1 MRAVRRKPLLPPH
14 LAKLIR
20 RMTSAATGPL
30 VSFVVLLGL
39 PLCGAALLPTEQFA
53 IWTIL
58 STITTVALSLD
69 FGGVALTSARFGT
82 IAPAKLIVQA
92 SALSSIGSLIVGL
105 ASSLLWIPYSGTN
118 AASAF
123 GFHEG
128 LGAIALC
135 TVASVFRST
144 LAVLAQA
151 CLHLERPSA
160 RMFLTA
166 GQAFLCFGI
175 ALFLL
180 IVDPSAWALP
190 VGWALSSFVVLI
202 VGIVW
207 MSLVGAFRHSGTR
220 TKDRQ
225 TSTFTF
231 VWSRTLASLLG
242 SAILQGDRWVVGA
255 IAGPEFL
262 AAYEVA
268 WRIAVL
274 PRFLVQNLAIAVSGD
289 AGHIYRTAPRR
300 IRSVLSSS
308 TGICLVVS
316 VLASALVAV
325 LYFYLTGPL
334 GVISLPA
341 VFYMLLG
348 AFTLI
353 GITSPLSFLAVAI
366 GLPALDIAYLLVT
379 AGISAIIA
387 SFSFAMSSELLFI
400 AGNSFAIA
408 VGALWYLQYGTR
420 AVIRHCRQA
429 ARIATL
435 KLLPGS
441 TVTVERL

>member
-1 MRAVRRKPLLPPH
+1 VQNVQSKSLLPSH
-14 LAKLIR
+14 ISKLLR
-20 RMTSAATGPL
+20 RMASAATGPL
-30 VSFVVLLGL
+30 VSFLVLLGL

-82 IAPAKLIVQA
+82 IAPVKLILQA
-92 SALSSIGSLIVGL
+92 SALSSIGSFIVGL
-105 ASSLLWIPYSGTN
+105 VSSLLWIPYSKTD

-128 LGAIALC
+128 LAAIAVC
-135 TVASVFRST
+135 TVAAVFRST

-151 CLHLERPSA
+151 CLHLQRPYV

-180 IVDPSAWALP
+180 VVSPSAWALP
-190 VGWALSSFVVLI
+190 IGWVLSSFIVLVI
-202 VGIVW
+202 GVIW
-207 MSLVGAFRHSGTR
+207 MALRGSFHYAVTASAPA
-220 TKDRQ
+220 Q

-231 VWSRTLASLLG
+231 VWARTLASLLG

-255 IAGPEFL
+255 VAGPEFL

-289 AGHIYRTAPRR
+289 AGHIYRTAPRK
-300 IRSVLSSS
+300 IRSVLSNS
-308 TGICLVVS
+308 TVVCIVVS
-316 VLASALVAV
+316 ILASAVV
-325 LYFYLTGPL
+325 GVFYSYLTEPL
-334 GVISLPA
+334 GVNALPA
-341 VFYMLLG
+341 VFFMLLA

-366 GLPALDIAYLLVT
+366 GLPALDIAYLSLT
-379 AGISAIIA
+379 AGISVAA
-387 SFSFAMSSELLFI
+387 AVLSMVLDSEILFV
-400 AGNSFAIA
+400 AGNSISIS
-408 VGALWYLQYGTR
+408 VGALWYLYYGHR
-420 AVIRHCRQA
+420 AVVRYCRRA
-429 ARIATL
+429 ARTVSL
-435 KLLPGS
+435 QKLLS
-441 TVTVERL
+441 A